1 MDLTSKSEDLGK
13 KEALV
18 IVDMQNDNVGSF
30 CIPIIPKIRLL
41 IEKAR
46 KKGAIIV
53 YACDS
58 RYGDDELFRMIGIE
72 PHTIRGTKGAKVIAE
87 LDPQPDDIIVE
98 KRMLSA
104 FFGTDLDFTLR
115 QKRVK
120 RVIITGIRTEA
131 CLLKTVLDAFEL
143 GYEVLVP
150 QDACASPSIQ
160 NHEATLKSL
169 EILKIQQSKA
179 EELLES

>member
-1 MDLTSKSEDLGK
+1 MSEGSHK
-13 KEALV
+13 NEALV
-18 IVDMQNDNVGSF
+18 IVDMQNDNVGRF
-30 CIPIIPKIRLL
+30 CIHIIPKIRLL

-46 KKGAIIV
+46 RKGAIIV

-58 RYGDDELFRMIGIE
+58 RYGDDELFGRVGMK
-72 PHTIRGTKGAKVIAE
+72 PHTIRGTEGTEVIAE
-87 LDPQPDDIIVE
+87 LDPQPSDIVVE

-115 QKRVK
+115 QKRVT
-120 RVIITGIRTEA
+120 RLIITGIRTEA

-169 EILKIQQSKA
+169 EILKIQQTKA